1 MEFLAIS
8 GSLRS
13 GSSNTATLEALAL
26 LSPPGLSIVRYR
38 GLAALPHFNPDLEG
52 EGLPEPVRDLRAL
65 VGRAD
70 ALIISSPEY
79 ARGIAGSLKNL
90 LDWLVGGAEFPG
102 KPVAL
107 VSTSPRAEHAAAQLR
122 IVLRTMSGDIV
133 EPASVTLP
141 LLGKSPSPAAI

>member
-79 ARGIAGSLKNL
+79 ARGIAGSL
-90 LDWLVGGAEFPG
+90 
-102 KPVAL
+102 
-107 VSTSPRAEHAAAQLR
+107 QLR

-141 LLGKSPSPAAI
+141 LLGKSPSPAAIAADGELAGALRNALHALSEAVGAGK